1 LSASAANSNLHSTIQ
16 ARRQPRASRSLW
28 KKSPQSWSKL
38 PPTLCGHPLRCDTS
52 GESLNAEVWDI
63 AQSVFEAVGKIGS
76 ADHQRQF
83 HDLPL
88 VVELPQF
95 IQRSGTIGGGA
106 ARDALGVQDGGFILL
121 VEQWAAL
128 VELQRL
134 DLLVSEPESLRR
146 SDVSAGS
153 ILAAV

>member
-1 LSASAANSNLHSTIQ
+1 MATGPGGFDQPLH
-16 ARRQPRASRSLW
+16 AYPRRQPRHALFGRKVRNHGRNSRRRFAGILFAAIHRAEW
-28 KKSPQSWSKL
+28 
-38 PPTLCGHPLRCDTS
+38 
-52 GESLNAEVWDI
+52 LNAEIWDI
-63 AQSVFEAVGKIGS
+63 AQSVVEAVGEIGG

-83 HDLPL
+83 HDLPF

-95 IQRSGTIGGGA
+95 IQRSGTSGGGT
-106 ARDALGVQDGGFILL
+106 ARDTLGVQDGGFILV

-134 DLLVSEPESLRR
+134 DLLVSEPDSLRR
-146 SDVSAGS
+146 SDVGAGS